1 MKVAR
6 WFSLAMQKMRSPD
19 GRINWRTAAAAT
31 YAAAVWTIIGMLGVG
46 YKMGYIDVTEKKE
59 EPKIVVD
66 RKERSRIIAEDVAEN
81 KYTPENFIG

>member
-1 MKVAR
+1 MYHTIFVLKVAR

-66 RKERSRIIAEDVAEN
+66 RKESKILLIFSTSCLA
-81 KYTPENFIG
+81 